1 MKIKENFVLRN
12 IADTWVVLPLGEAT
26 IDLNG
31 MLSLNESGV
40 LLWKALENG
49 CDKKA
54 LIKVLTDEYDV
65 TDEVVS
71 ADVDEFLEILR
82 KAGCL
87 EE

>member
-1 MKIKENFVLRN
+1 MKIKENFALRQV
-12 IADTWVVLPLGEAT
+12 AGAWVVLPLASAT
-26 IDLNG
+26 LNFNG

>member
-12 IADTWVVLPLGEAT
+12 VADTWVVLPLGEAT
-26 IDLNG
+26 LDLNG

-40 LLWKALENG
+40 LLWKALENE

-71 ADVDEFLEILR
+71 ADVDEFLQTLR